1 MSSDNEHSEP
11 QSSRW
16 NTLSRAGHLEYDR
29 VLFFS
34 DAIFAIAITLLVL
47 EIRVPGYENNP
58 GAEISHALPHIFAF
72 GISFVVIGLFWMGH
86 HSLSRYIAAFDRG
99 LIAINLLFLGIIAFL
114 PYPTGLLSGSNGR
127 LAWPATVFYAG
138 CIAAAGLAE
147 LAIWRYAIGKDL
159 LSTRS
164 DTSAAP
170 GSDPAAAGRPGRV
183 LAVHPGGVLLTRPG
197 DLFLAGDPGGQR
209 PAVAVGQG
217 CSASQLTGRV
227 LACLRPDGPGR
238 G

>member
-1 MSSDNEHSEP
+1 MPSDNEQSEP

-16 NTLSRAGHLEYDR
+16 STLSRAGHLEYDR

-47 EIRVPGYENNP
+47 EIKVPGHENNP
-58 GAEISHALPHIFAF
+58 GKEISLALPHMFAF

-114 PYPTGLLSGSNGR
+114 PFPTGLLSGSNGR

-159 LSTRS
+159 LKPETTPALRREV
-164 DTSAAP
+164 TLRLLIAP
-170 GSDPAAAGRPGRV
+170 IVFV
-183 LAVHPGGVLLTRPG
+183 LSIPVAFYSPNLATYCWLVILVANSLLSRWAKGV
-197 DLFLAGDPGGQR
+197 AQ
-209 PAVAVGQG
+209 
-217 CSASQLTGRV
+217 AS
-227 LACLRPDGPGR
+227 
-238 G
+238 

>member
-11 QSSRW
+11 QSSPW

-58 GAEISHALPHIFAF
+58 GAEISHALPHMFAF

-86 HSLSRYIAAFDRG
+86 HSISRYIAAFDRG
-99 LIAINLLFLGIIAFL
+99 LIGINLLFLGIIAFL

-159 LSTRS
+159 LRPEATPALRREVSLRLLVAPVVFLLSIPVAFYSPNLATYCWLVIL
-164 DTSAAP
+164 AAN
-170 GSDPAAAGRPGRV
+170 GLLSRWAK
-183 LAVHPGGVLLTRPG
+183 GV
-197 DLFLAGDPGGQR
+197 AQ
-209 PAVAVGQG
+209 
-217 CSASQLTGRV
+217 AS
-227 LACLRPDGPGR
+227 
-238 G
+238 

>member
-1 MSSDNEHSEP
+1 MLARVGN
-11 QSSRW
+11 
-16 NTLSRAGHLEYDR
+16 LAYDR

-47 EIRVPGYENNP
+47 DIKVPAGGVSAATLHHEV
-58 GAEISHALPHIFAF
+58 SSMVSF
-72 GISFVVIGLFWMGH
+72 GISFVVIGLFWIGH

-138 CIAAAGLAE
+138 CIAAAGLTE

-159 LSTRS
+159 LSPEATPALRREV
-164 DTSAAP
+164 TLRLLVAP
-170 GSDPAAAGRPGRV
+170 TVFLLSIPVAFYSPD
-183 LAVHPGGVLLTRPG
+183 LATYFWLVILVANGLLSRWAKGV
-197 DLFLAGDPGGQR
+197 AQ
-209 PAVAVGQG
+209 
-217 CSASQLTGRV
+217 AS
-227 LACLRPDGPGR
+227 
-238 G
+238 

>member
-1 MSSDNEHSEP
+1 VSSDNEQTEP

-47 EIRVPGYENNP
+47 EIRVPGHENNP
-58 GAEISHALPHIFAF
+58 GAEIRAALPHMFAF

-99 LIAINLLFLGIIAFL
+99 LIGINLLFLGIIAFL
-114 PYPTGLLSGSNGR
+114 PYPTGLLSGSNGG

-159 LSTRS
+159 LTPEATPALRREVSLRLLIAPVVFLLSIPVAFYSPNLATYCWLVIL
-164 DTSAAP
+164 AAN
-170 GSDPAAAGRPGRV
+170 GLLSRWAR
-183 LAVHPGGVLLTRPG
+183 GV
-197 DLFLAGDPGGQR
+197 AQ
-209 PAVAVGQG
+209 
-217 CSASQLTGRV
+217 AS
-227 LACLRPDGPGR
+227 
-238 G
+238 

>member
-1 MSSDNEHSEP
+1 VSSDNELSEP

-16 NTLSRAGHLEYDR
+16 STLSRAGHLEYDR

-47 EIRVPGYENNP
+47 EIRVPGYGTNP
-58 GAEISHALPHIFAF
+58 GAEISHALPHMFAF

-86 HSLSRYIAAFDRG
+86 HSLSRYIAAFDRA

-114 PYPTGLLSGSNGR
+114 PFPTGLLSGPNSQ

-159 LSTRS
+159 LKPEATPALRREV
-164 DTSAAP
+164 TLRLLVAP
-170 GSDPAAAGRPGRV
+170 VVFLLSIPVAFYSPNVATYCWLVILVANGLLSRWAK
-183 LAVHPGGVLLTRPG
+183 GV
-197 DLFLAGDPGGQR
+197 AQ
-209 PAVAVGQG
+209 
-217 CSASQLTGRV
+217 AS
-227 LACLRPDGPGR
+227 
-238 G
+238 

>member
-1 MSSDNEHSEP
+1 MSSENDRSEP
-11 QSSRW
+11 PDEPPPSRW
-16 NTLSRAGHLEYDR
+16 SLLSRAGHLEYDR

-47 EIRVPGYENNP
+47 EIRVPGYDNNP
-58 GAEISHALPHIFAF
+58 GGEISHALPHIFSF

-99 LIAINLLFLGIIAFL
+99 LIGINLLFLGLIAFL
-114 PYPTGLLSGSNGR
+114 PYPTGLLSGTKSG

-159 LSTRS
+159 LT
-164 DTSAAP
+164 
-170 GSDPAAAGRPGRV
+170 PAATPALRREV
-183 LAVHPGGVLLTRPG
+183 TIRLLI
-197 DLFLAGDPGGQR
+197 A
-209 PAVAVGQG
+209 PAVFLLSIPVAFYSTNLATYCWLAILVANSLLSRWTRGARQ
-217 CSASQLTGRV
+217 AS
-227 LACLRPDGPGR
+227 
-238 G
+238 

>member
-1 MSSDNEHSEP
+1 MSSDNELSEP

-16 NTLSRAGHLEYDR
+16 TTLSRAGHLEYDR

-47 EIRVPGYENNP
+47 EIKVPGHENNA
-58 GAEISHALPHIFAF
+58 GAEISAALPHMFAF

-127 LAWPATVFYAG
+127 LAWQATVFYAG

-159 LSTRS
+159 LKPEATPALRREV
-164 DTSAAP
+164 TLRLLVAP
-170 GSDPAAAGRPGRV
+170 VVFLLSIPVAFYSPDVATYCWLVILVANGLLSRWAK
-183 LAVHPGGVLLTRPG
+183 GV
-197 DLFLAGDPGGQR
+197 AQ
-209 PAVAVGQG
+209 
-217 CSASQLTGRV
+217 AS
-227 LACLRPDGPGR
+227 
-238 G
+238 